1 MTKGILGKRALDL
14 LNRASEVRS
23 EIDFC
28 DEGGGLQKEGGGLQ
42 KEMYHFV
49 EWMGDQLR
57 YELQREAWAEPMLG
71 MDEDGVS
78 LYLYSAT
85 WRLPDEEQVA
95 FSFAWPNCSSTRRA
109 SNSTFRPRTCSSRE
123 INYSTGFGQG
133 ERDDPDPS
141 CPIWK
146 YIRLEEFHGESGLT
160 WIHLPP
166 RFIDGFRGLME
177 VEPLIEDA
185 FRSVPEKQLPAPKE
199 RRLRTIAFLDTECD
213 GAGIERRLTEL
224 AIVNV
229 AYDVDGDEVVG
240 LLDEYCMGRGEKLD
254 EPKAR
259 SVLERA
265 EFTVAHNRF
274 SPTGRSWP
282 GISPEPRDALALLFS
297 GSSVEAGARSPERE
311 P

>member
-1 MTKGILGKRALDL
+1 MSLD
-14 LNRASEVRS
+14 
-23 EIDFC
+23 
-28 DEGGGLQKEGGGLQ
+28 
-42 KEMYHFV
+42 
-49 EWMGDQLR
+49 
-57 YELQREAWAEPMLG
+57 
-71 MDEDGVS
+71 
-78 LYLYSAT
+78 LYSAT

-146 YIRLEEFHGESGLT
+146 YIRLEEFHGESGFDLDSFAAA
-160 WIHLPP
+160 I
-166 RFIDGFRGLME
+166 IDGFRGLME

-185 FRSVPEKQLPAPKE
+185 FRYLPEKPLPAPKE

-213 GAGIERRLTEL
+213 GSGIERRLTEL

-274 SPTGRSWP
+274 SPTLLAGHLPGTEGLHWLCSFREIAWKQVLGIQSESLEALMGKAGLRYEQDHNACADARDLKNLLAVKHNGRTFL
-282 GISPEPRDALALLFS
+282 GRLLD
-297 GSSVEAGARSPERE
+297 GAEASTST
-311 P
+311 